1 MTRVPPGLRGMR
13 AHALFVLLLA
23 IAAPLLIGFAWQ
35 GGLSTFNDDGF
46 SYLTLARWM
55 RGDPVLGAWAWQHA
69 HFPPLFPLVLAAS
82 GGAVDFAIA
91 HAVVGAC
98 AVLSLVVLYRFAA
111 HVLESNSA
119 AAAIVALFV
128 LTPTAWLGIKGILSE
143 SLYLLV
149 SLAALLWHA
158 TRVARADPVA
168 RDRWIFGV
176 LLALAV
182 LTRTAG
188 WTLVIAYLI
197 HATWRLAHARSRGPW
212 LAAAVPLVPVALGL
226 GTWAAVKPGSGSAY
240 RDQAHDMLDYWLR
253 EPARLFHD
261 GGFTL
266 FQGWVSSFHAQTV
279 TETVP
284 AMVFGAIAAVA
295 VAGAIVRAA
304 ANRLDGW
311 YVLVTL
317 PLLYFWIFPYDTTRR
332 LLYPVF
338 PLLLLQAAWLV
349 LRLASAP
356 RMRPYRRL
364 AAAAA
369 FLLPVALCLPAMV
382 VLAQKAMNRTP
393 LAGTS
398 IAYADILDYYLKV
411 NEAQA
416 REAARQQIATF
427 AGLERTARET
437 PPGARIMWA
446 RPEYL
451 ALLTRADPV
460 PFEYRWDA
468 RGLAQALDD
477 THTDYLVLSEVY
489 KLDRN
494 LELRN
499 PTQELRDIGRYG
511 DVVIEVKLPEAGRVQ
526 FALLRIDRARL
537 AAYLRA
543 AGDAPH

>member
-1 MTRVPPGLRGMR
+1 MRRALGAMR
-13 AHALFVLLLA
+13 AHAPFLILLLVTAPLFV
-23 IAAPLLIGFAWQ
+23 GFAWQ

-55 RGDPVLGAWAWQHA
+55 RGDPVLGAWAWEHA
-69 HFPPLFPLVLAAS
+69 HFPPLFPLLLVAT
-82 GGAVDFAIA
+82 GGSTDFAIA
-91 HAVVGAC
+91 HGVVAIC
-98 AVLSLVVLYRFAA
+98 AALSLVALYRFSA
-111 HVLESNSA
+111 HVLESNA
-119 AAAIVALFV
+119 GALAVVALFV

-149 SLAALLWHA
+149 SLCALLWHA
-158 TRVARADPVA
+158 TRVARADAAA
-168 RDRWIFGV
+168 RDRWIFGL
-176 LLALAV
+176 LLALVV

-188 WTLVIAYLI
+188 STLVVAYLI
-197 HATWRLAHARSRGPW
+197 HAAWRLARERTRAA
-212 LAAAVPLVPVALGL
+212 LVAAATPLVPVAIGL
-226 GTWAAVKPGSGSAY
+226 GAWALARPGSGSAY
-240 RDQAHDMLDYWLR
+240 RDQAHDMLGYWLR

-284 AMVFGAIAAVA
+284 AIVFGAIAAVA
-295 VAGAIVRAA
+295 IAGAIVRAA

-338 PLLLLQAAWLV
+338 PLLLLQGGWLV
-349 LRLASAP
+349 LRAASST
-356 RMRPYRRL
+356 RVRPYRRF

-369 FLLPVALCLPAMV
+369 FLLPAMLCLPAVV
-382 VLAQKAMNRTP
+382 VLAQKAMNRAP

-411 NEAQA
+411 NEGEA

-437 PPGARIMWA
+437 APGARIMWA
-446 RPEYL
+446 RPEYV
-451 ALLTRADPV
+451 ALLTRGDPV

-468 RGLAQALDD
+468 HGLAQAIET

-494 LELRN
+494 LELHN
-499 PTQELRDIGRYG
+499 PTEELRGIGRYA
-511 DVVIEVKLPEAGRVQ
+511 DPVIEVKLPGAERVQ
-526 FALLRIDRARL
+526 FALMRIDRARL
-537 AAYLRA
+537 AAYLAA
-543 AGDAPH
+543 AGAPR